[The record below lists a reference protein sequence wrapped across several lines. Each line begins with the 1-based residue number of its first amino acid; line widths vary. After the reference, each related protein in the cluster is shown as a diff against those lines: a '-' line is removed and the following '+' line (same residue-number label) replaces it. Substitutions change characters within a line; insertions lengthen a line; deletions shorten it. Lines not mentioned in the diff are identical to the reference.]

1 MYRAVAVT
9 DVCASKPHN
18 ISLEAQITAK
28 IKVFVWYL
36 IRGVVLTKDNLENVA
51 TPT

>member
-36 IRGVVLTKDNLENVA
+36 IRVVLTKDNLENVA